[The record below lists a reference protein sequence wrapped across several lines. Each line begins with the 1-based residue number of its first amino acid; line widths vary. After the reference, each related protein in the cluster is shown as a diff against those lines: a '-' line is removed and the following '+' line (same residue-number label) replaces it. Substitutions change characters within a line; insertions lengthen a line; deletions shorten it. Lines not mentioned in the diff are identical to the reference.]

1 MPHMLSPAEVLHIH
15 EALTNDFANA
25 ADPIS
30 PPGIKSEHLL
40 QSAIARQHTGFGS
53 ILKYEAPVANAAALT
68 YGICCN
74 HPFHNGNKRTA
85 LVSMLCH
92 LDKNSFTFNDD
103 VAHDELYEFMIK
115 VADHGFA
122 EKNSKREQSDREVEQ
137 MARWI
142 RKRIRKIERGE
153 RIVTFREL
161 KAVLSTHGFLFEDI
175 RDNSMDLVRYS
186 EESVWLGLGRRTHR
200 NRIMRMPYP
209 GDGQVVGR
217 ALLREIRDRCGLSDA
232 DGIDSRAFYAKL
244 RPADYFVHKYRGTLR
259 RLART

>member
-1 MPHMLSPAEVLHIH
+1 MPHMLTYGEVLHIH

-25 ADPIS
+25 SDPIS
-30 PPGIKSEHLL
+30 PPGVKSDHLL
-40 QSAIARQHTGFGS
+40 QSAIARQQTGFGS
-53 ILKYEAPVANAAALT
+53 KLKYETPVLNAAALT

-74 HPFHNGNKRTA
+74 HPFHNGNKRTG

-92 LDKNSFTFNDD
+92 LDKNDFTFNDD

-115 VADHGFA
+115 VADHGFS
-122 EKNSKREQSDREVEQ
+122 EKGKKREQSDREVEQ
-137 MARWI
+137 MAKWI

-161 KAVLSTHGFLFEDI
+161 KALLVTQGFEFEDV

-186 EESVWLGLGRRTHR
+186 EESIWLGLGKRTHR
-200 NRIMRMPYP
+200 TRIMRMAYP

-217 ALLREIRDRCGLSDA
+217 TLLKEIRERCGLSESQ
-232 DGIDSRAFYAKL
+232 GFDSHAFYAKI
-244 RPADYFVHKYRGTLR
+244 RPADYFVQKYRGTLR